1 MISFRGAIGWRGTKF
16 MTRLFSRM
24 PASQLISAITLG
36 VMDIARSRTF
46 YVDGFGWTPV
56 FENAEIVFYQMN
68 GLMLGTWL
76 KEALAKDARRE
87 DLTGHSAMT
96 LAHNVPDAASVHEV
110 IDRLIA
116 AGGTLLRAPDVP
128 PPGGLRGYVAD
139 PDDHIWEIAFNP
151 AWPIDANGWVHFG
164 V

>member
-1 MISFRGAIGWRGTKF
+1 MAK
-16 MTRLFSRM
+16 
-24 PASQLISAITLG
+24 QLISAITLG
-36 VMDIARSRTF
+36 IEDLARSKAF

-56 FENAEIVFYQMN
+56 FENDDIVFYQMN

-76 KEALAKDARRE
+76 KSGLVGDTKRD
-87 DLTGHSAMT
+87 DLTGHSALT
-96 LAHNVPDAASVHEV
+96 LAHNVAEEADVRPLV
-110 IDRLIA
+110 DRLVA
-116 AGGTLLRAPDVP
+116 AGGTLLREPDVP

-151 AWPIDANGWVHFG
+151 AWPIDPNGWVHFG